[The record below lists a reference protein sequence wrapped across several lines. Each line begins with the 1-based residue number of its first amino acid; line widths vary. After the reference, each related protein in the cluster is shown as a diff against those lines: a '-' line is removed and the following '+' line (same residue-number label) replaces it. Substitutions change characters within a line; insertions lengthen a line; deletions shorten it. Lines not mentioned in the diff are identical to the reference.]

1 MISSHE
7 QEIYIRPNRNGRRQ
21 NKHIHSEGKSHNYS
35 FIYGTLFV
43 CLYCWKSRKKNCGDA
58 SRQQHE
64 ISASMEQITRATTL
78 RFLSRQAKLIDIVEN
93 GAEKENAAS
102 FPSHHQLSSRTN
114 AYAND
119 CERPQMKQETV
130 FIFSFLN
137 KISIF
142 MGEGDL
148 LTKNH
153 YSHFYSFHRY
163 TSQADEIHSRFEDMI
178 DAHDEQRKKFCFRV
192 ASDKGAIK
200 ILDK

>member
-1 MISSHE
+1 MSKR
-7 QEIYIRPNRNGRRQ
+7 YIRPKPKRQ
-21 NKHIHSEGKSHNYS
+21 KAKQTHTDTHTEGKSHNYS

-43 CLYCWKSRKKNCGDA
+43 CLCRWKSRKKNCGNA

-102 FPSHHQLSSRTN
+102 PVQQPHKRLCKRLRTTTN
-114 AYAND
+114 EAGND
-119 CERPQMKQETV
+119 
-130 FIFSFLN
+130 FYFSSFLN

-163 TSQADEIHSRFEDMI
+163 TSQADEIRS
-178 DAHDEQRKKFCFRV
+178 
-192 ASDKGAIK
+192 
-200 ILDK
+200 